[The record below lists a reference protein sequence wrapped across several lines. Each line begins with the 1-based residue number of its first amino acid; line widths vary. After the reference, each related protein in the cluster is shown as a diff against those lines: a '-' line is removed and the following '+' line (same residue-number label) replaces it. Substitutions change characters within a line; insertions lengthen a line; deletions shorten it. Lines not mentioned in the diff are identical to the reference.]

1 MMTLKRFLAGAL
13 LACLLPWSGLG
24 EKTAAPGEKEP
35 ADYLT
40 PYAELYMLPVEPQA
54 LAQPQEVFDPATVE
68 VEGITV
74 DFLQL
79 VSDGSWILTCAAGAS
94 DEVLILPGAAMLDR
108 PAWGGRFPL
117 QKRRTTVPSGNWQ
130 KTPARKCGAY
140 MSIWK
145 NLTRPGS
152 ISWITASKRN
162 GQSCIAGAACRNLS
176 PNPQLFIGQFKCI
189 PLTWKLEN

>member
-40 PYAELYMLPVEPQA
+40 PYAELYMLPVEPQV

-79 VSDGSWILTCAAGAS
+79 VSDGSWILTCAVGAS

-108 PAWGGRFPL
+108 PAWGGDFRC
-117 QKRRTTVPSGNWQ
+117 KRGGRPYLPGIGRKHRQGN
-130 KTPARKCGAY
+130 AERIC
-140 MSIWK
+140 
-145 NLTRPGS
+145 
-152 ISWITASKRN
+152 
-162 GQSCIAGAACRNLS
+162 
-176 PNPQLFIGQFKCI
+176 LFGRI
-189 PLTWKLEN
+189 